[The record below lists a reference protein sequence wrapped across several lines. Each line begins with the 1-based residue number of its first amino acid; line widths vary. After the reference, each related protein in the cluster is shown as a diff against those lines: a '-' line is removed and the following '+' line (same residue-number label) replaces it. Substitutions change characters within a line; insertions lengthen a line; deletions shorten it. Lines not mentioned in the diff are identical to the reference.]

1 MPSGQGFILT
11 PLDDLAMTAKKSLQI
26 SLKAIPETGR
36 EVEID
41 LGPEW
46 FARWRAEDSSLE
58 FADAHITGLVR
69 LSKHGRDILVRGR
82 LAGHLELA
90 CSRCLEAFTAPAA
103 TDFDL
108 LLAPGPRAVSPA
120 EEELSRTDLDLDY
133 YTGEVVD
140 LESLLREQIIL
151 LVPLKPL
158 CDETC
163 QGLCFHCGANLNR
176 ETCHCRT
183 ETVNSPF
190 AHLAKLKS

>member
-1 MPSGQGFILT
+1 
-11 PLDDLAMTAKKSLQI
+11 MTAKKTLQI
-26 SLKAIPETGR
+26 SLKAIPETGL

-41 LGPEW
+41 LEPEW
-46 FARWRAEDSSLE
+46 FARWRAEDPSLE
-58 FADAHITGLVR
+58 FADARITGLVR

-82 LAGHLELA
+82 LAGHLELT
-90 CSRCLEAFTAPAA
+90 CSRCLEAFAAPVA

-108 LLAPGPRAVSPA
+108 LLAPGPQAVSPE

-158 CDETC
+158 CDENC
-163 QGLCFHCGANLNR
+163 KGLCLQCGANLNR

-190 AHLAKLKS
+190 AHLAKLKF